1 MSFNLQKYLTEN
13 NLTLISKIREDID
26 VDSEGPSKSDLKK
39 SEKDFKGL
47 HKKKQEYADLQKKV
61 KDIIGKYTVKGPDGN
76 LKLKDVAGYKKA
88 VGNMPDRIKLLKK
101 QIDAVENPNQDDEE
115 DNLD

>member
-39 SEKDFKGL
+39 SEKDLIAAGNIK
-47 HKKKQEYADLQKKV
+47 
-61 KDIIGKYTVKGPDGN
+61 N
-76 LKLKDVAGYKKA
+76 LKYNNQENELKL
-88 VGNMPDRIKLLKK
+88 NIKL
-101 QIDAVENPNQDDEE
+101 A
-115 DNLD
+115 